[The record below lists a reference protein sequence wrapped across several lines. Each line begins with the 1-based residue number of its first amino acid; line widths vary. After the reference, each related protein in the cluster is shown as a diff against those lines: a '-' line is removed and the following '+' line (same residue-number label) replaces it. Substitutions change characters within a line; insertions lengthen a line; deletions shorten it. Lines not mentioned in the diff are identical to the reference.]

1 MSVDIPKE
9 ARQKYIE
16 RRRIDLENCKQALT
30 QKDFEILAR
39 VAHQIKGNASTFGY
53 EELAEIAIDME
64 EKALAKDPENLS
76 KVLARFSKFLSQ
88 S

>member
-1 MSVDIPKE
+1 MSVDIPIE

-16 RRRIDLENCKQALT
+16 RRRADLENCKKAMQ
-30 QKDFEILAR
+30 QHDYEIVAR

-53 EELAEIAIDME
+53 EELSEIAVDLE
-64 EKALAKDPENLS
+64 EQALAKDPENLT
-76 KVLARFSKFLSQ
+76 KTLARFSQFLSQ

>member
-16 RRRIDLENCKQALT
+16 RRRADLENCNKAL
-30 QKDFEILAR
+30 QQRDFDFLSR

-53 EELAEIAIDME
+53 DDLSGIAIRLE
-64 EKALAKDPENLS
+64 EFAHSKDTENIAKALAQ
-76 KVLARFSKFLSQ
+76 FSQFLSRP
-88 S
+88 